1 MSAKGTVFKHLS
13 LRPDHLYALTHNLS
27 KGDTIMSEQI
37 HPGNNHDHRFI
48 VCGRSTE
55 AIYETMKKYALY
67 ADTILLTGETG
78 VGKDLIARELH
89 RLGKRSDKPYIPVPL
104 TALSETL
111 LESELFGHE
120 KGSFTGADRD
130 KTGIFEAADGGVLYF
145 PEISELPEQVQI
157 KLLHFIQYRTFRR
170 VGHHPKKPEVR
181 VDVCL
186 IFATNEDPEECVR
199 RKKIRSDF
207 YYRINK
213 HQIVIPPVR
222 NRRDEIAALA
232 RHFVCLHGQLLFEKE
247 VDISSGA
254 LELLRCYDWPGNV
267 RELEHVVQQ
276 ILINFSGDFLN
287 GNTEVK
293 ISDDHV
299 SLTLYPNGTALNCAF
314 NNGDPDPINWLFSNK
329 IDFPQYKEYLK
340 AHKRSYFET
349 LLRHTEGNRS
359 EAARIAGMTERGL
372 RKIIKEIESNNDI
385 HK

>member
-1 MSAKGTVFKHLS
+1 
-13 LRPDHLYALTHNLS
+13 
-27 KGDTIMSEQI
+27 MSERN
-37 HPGNNHDHRFI
+37 HPDNNHDHSFI
-48 VCGRSTE
+48 VCGRATE

-67 ADTILLTGETG
+67 ADTILLIGETG
-78 VGKDLIARELH
+78 VGKDLIAWELH
-89 RLGKRSDKPYIPVPL
+89 RLGKRSDRPYIPVPL

-170 VGHHPKKPEVR
+170 VGHHPRKPEIR

-199 RKKIRSDF
+199 RKKIRNDF

-222 NRRDEIAALA
+222 NRRDEIAVLA
-232 RHFVCLHGQLLFEKE
+232 RHFVCLHGQLMFEKE
-247 VDISSGA
+247 IDISPGA
-254 LELLRCYDWPGNV
+254 LELLRGYDWPGNV
-267 RELEHVVQQ
+267 RELEHVIQQ

-287 GNTEVK
+287 GNTEAK
-293 ISDDHV
+293 ISGDHV
-299 SLTLYPNGTALNCAF
+299 SLTLYPNGSSLKSSF
-314 NNGDPDPINWLFSNK
+314 KNGNPHPIHWLFSNK
-329 IDFPQYKEYLK
+329 IDLPAYNEVKTEM
-340 AHKRSYFET
+340 KRLYFT
-349 LLRHTEGNRS
+349 KLLEHTGDNLR
-359 EAARIAGMTERGL
+359 EAAEKAGITERGL
-372 RKIIKEIESNNDI
+372 RKIMKEIGVNGGI
-385 HK
+385 HR